1 MKNRL
6 KRVLAFVFGIALAPL
21 WLMVWLFTGENI
33 MHSLLIFAVNDDN

>member
-21 WLMVWLFTGENI
+21 WLMVWLFTGKSILFN
-33 MHSLLIFAVNDDN
+33 LLKYATDDH